1 MRNNVLRVNGSQVV
15 EVNIN
20 PVDVLKALREDEY
33 DFMRDSL
40 YEKDGKYFIER
51 DRCAN
56 LIEIPKKKYH
66 YLLALNTV
74 ISYLYEK

>member
-1 MRNNVLRVNGSQVV
+1 MRKNTLTINGSQVV

-20 PVDVLKALREDEY
+20 PVDVLKILREEEY

-51 DRCAN
+51 GRYAN
-56 LIEIPKKKYH
+56 HIEIPKKKYN
-66 YLLALNTV
+66 YLLVLNTI